1 MSDDMAFSRPGGL
14 DALPPRRRSRA
25 GFILFFLLIAF
36 IGGIFAALWTTGMLQ
51 RWWSDEAEIAPARVA
66 DNPASNGSAAT
77 DLSVAALD
85 ARIAALSARLDSLSA
100 QAMIAGSHAT
110 RAEAV
115 LIAAAA
121 RRALDNGAALGY
133 LEGELRA
140 RFGEAQPRAVSTII
154 SAASEPVTLPDL
166 QSGLDALGPALLGSR
181 ESGDWWTAA
190 KRELANLVI
199 IRKAKVP
206 SPAPE
211 KALERARS
219 LLIAGR
225 VEAAMQEVE
234 RLPGRSSAAT
244 WIDQARRY
252 NEARRAL
259 DVIEAAAILDPR
271 ATPTPQPTDA
281 AVVTP
286 AVPDVMANASNS
298 D

>member
-1 MSDDMAFSRPGGL
+1 MSEDIAMSRLGGL
-14 DALPPRRRSRA
+14 ESTPPRRRSRV
-25 GFILFFLLIAF
+25 GYVLFCLLLAF
-36 IGGIFAALWTTGMLQ
+36 IGGIGATLWTTGVWQ
-51 RWWSDEAEIAPARVA
+51 RWWSGEAQSAPARVA
-66 DNPASNGSAAT
+66 EAPDPAAMQGAAT
-77 DLSVAALD
+77 DLSVSALD

-121 RRALDNGAALGY
+121 RRALDGGAALGY

-140 RFGEAQPRAVSTII
+140 RFGEAQPRAVSTVI
-154 SAASEPVTLPDL
+154 SAAAEPVTLPDL

-181 ESGDWWTAA
+181 PNGDWWTATR
-190 KRELANLVI
+190 RELANLVI
-199 IRKAKVP
+199 IRKTKAP

-219 LLIAGR
+219 LLLAGR
-225 VEAAMQEVE
+225 VESAMQEVE
-234 RLPGRSSAAT
+234 RLPGRSSAAS

-271 ATPTPQPTDA
+271 SAPAPQPTSADA
-281 AVVTP
+281 LAP
-286 AVPDVMANASNS
+286 EAASNASAPR
-298 D
+298 